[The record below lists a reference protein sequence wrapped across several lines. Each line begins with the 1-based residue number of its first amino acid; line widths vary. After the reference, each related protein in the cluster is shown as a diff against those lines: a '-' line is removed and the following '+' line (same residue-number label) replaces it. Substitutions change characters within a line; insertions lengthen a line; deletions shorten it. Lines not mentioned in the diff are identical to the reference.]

1 MYIISKI
8 FKYLVFLAILSSFLS
23 FLIFVYF
30 LWKFS
35 PELPSYTDLKNYNPS
50 LSSRVFTSDGLLIDK
65 YYVEERIFIP
75 IDRIPTSLINAF
87 LAAEDKNFY
96 SHFGIDII
104 AIFRASFTN
113 ILNKFSSKRMIG
125 ASTIT
130 QQVVKNLL
138 LTNEISFERKFKE
151 IILAIRIENI
161 LDKKQIL
168 ELYLNDI
175 YLGYGSY
182 GVASASLNYFNK
194 SLNDLRIEESAFLAA
209 LPKAPNH
216 YNPKI
221 NYSKALNR
229 RNWVLEK
236 MYKNKFIDSLQL
248 LNKKKPI
255 LIVDR
260 YEDKFQEANYYK
272 EEVRKRLNNLLGNNT
287 LNEEGLIIKTSID
300 TNLQKILDN
309 VLIDGLVKQDKKY
322 GWRGPL
328 DNISESITSN
338 KFSLKRIN
346 PFPKIWVLQQIIDIN
361 ENILS
366 VRDEEGNYRTI
377 DLTVENNDWL
387 LKENFK
393 LGDIFFTHVVGGELV
408 IIQIP
413 LVNGAIVA
421 IDPHTGKVRALSGG
435 FSFALSEFN
444 RATQAKRQPGSAF
457 KPLVYISAL
466 KEGYTPSTLILDAP
480 YVVDQ
485 GPGQPKWKP
494 SNYTDKFYG
503 LSTMRTGIEKSRNL
517 MTIRL
522 ADKIGME
529 KILETAKDFK
539 IDNYMDQ
546 NLSMSLGAGLVSLI
560 DLTNAYAMIVNGGM
574 DIEPTL
580 IVSVND
586 KTGKQILNNET
597 KVCNLCSQGGG
608 KLDYDI
614 PRVLST
620 QKSILDARMAYQITS
635 MLEGVILRGTG
646 KKIASLNVPLA
657 GKTGTTNENKDAWF
671 VGFSPDLAVGVY
683 VGFDRPKTLGYKQT
697 GSAVAVPIFKKFM
710 EVANINSLKIPFRI
724 PPGLSF
730 VRIDPNSGLISKDAK
745 GILEPFI
752 IGTEPYNEDYVKKLK
767 ALNSLNN
774 DTITGTGSLLE
785 NNDDL

>member
-8 FKYLVFLAILSSFLS
+8 LKNLLFLGVLSFFTS

-35 PELPSYTDLKNYNPS
+35 PELPSYIELKNYNPC

-65 YYVEERIFIP
+65 YYIEERIFVPINRIP
-75 IDRIPTSLINAF
+75 ISLVNAF
-87 LAAEDKNFY
+87 LAAEDKNFFK
-96 SHFGIDII
+96 HPGIDIL
-104 AIFRASFTN
+104 AILRASFRN
-113 ILNKFSSKRMIG
+113 IINKFSNKRMIG

-161 LDKKQIL
+161 LTKKQLL

-194 SLNDLRIEESAFLAA
+194 SLNDLNIEESAFLAA
-209 LPKAPNH
+209 LPKAPNN

-221 NYSKALNR
+221 YYTKALDR

-236 MYKNKFIDSLQL
+236 MYKNKFINSLQL
-248 LNKKKPI
+248 LRKNEPI
-255 LIVDR
+255 VIIDR
-260 YEDKFQEANYYK
+260 YEDNFQEASYYK
-272 EEVRKRLNNLLGNNT
+272 EEVRKRLNLLFGKNS
-287 LNEEGLIIKTSID
+287 LYEKGLIVKTSID

-309 VLIDGLVKQDKKY
+309 VLIEGLIKQDNKK
-322 GWRGPL
+322 GWRGALNNTP
-328 DNISESITSN
+328 ISIASN
-338 KFSLKRIN
+338 KFSTNIIN
-346 PFPKIWVLQQIIDIN
+346 PFPKNWVLQQIIEVN
-361 ENILS
+361 EASLL
-366 VRDEEGNYRTI
+366 VRDKENHYETI
-377 DLTVENNDWL
+377 NLTSDNNNWL
-387 LKENFK
+387 LKESFK
-393 LGDIFFTHVVGGELV
+393 LGDIFFTNIEDGGV
-408 IIQIP
+408 TIMQIP
-413 LVNGAIVA
+413 LINGAIIA
-421 IDPHTGKVRALSGG
+421 IDPHTGKVLALSGG
-435 FSFALSEFN
+435 FSFKLSEFN

-457 KPLVYISAL
+457 KPFVYISAL

-494 SNYTDKFYG
+494 SNYTDQFYG
-503 LSTMRTGIEKSRNL
+503 LSSMRTGIEKSRNL

-529 KILETAKDFK
+529 KILETSKDFK
-539 IDNYMDQ
+539 IDNYMDG

-597 KVCNLCSQGGG
+597 NICNLCSQDGG
-608 KLDYDI
+608 KLDYTI
-614 PRVLST
+614 PKILTS
-620 QKSILDARMAYQITS
+620 KKLILDSRIAYQITS
-635 MLEGVILRGTG
+635 MLEGVVLRGTG

-683 VGFDRPKTLGYKQT
+683 VGYDRPRSLGYKQT

-710 EVANINSLKIPFRI
+710 EAADINSQKIPFRI

-730 VRIDPNSGLISKDAK
+730 VKIDPSSGLISMNEN

-752 IGTEPYNEDYVKKLK
+752 IGTEPYNENYVKKLE
-767 ALNSLNN
+767 ALSSLNN
-774 DTITGTGSLLE
+774 DSITGTGSLLE
-785 NNDDL
+785 N

>member
-1 MYIISKI
+1 M
-8 FKYLVFLAILSSFLS
+8 
-23 FLIFVYF
+23 YF

-35 PELPSYTDLKNYNPS
+35 PELPSYVELKNYNPS

-65 YYVEERIFIP
+65 YYIEERIFVP
-75 IDRIPTSLINAF
+75 IDRIPESLINAF
-87 LAAEDKNFY
+87 LAAEDKNFFK
-96 SHFGIDII
+96 HHGIDVL
-104 AIFRASFTN
+104 AILRASLTN
-113 ILNKFSSKRMIG
+113 IRNKFSNKRMIG

-138 LTNEISFERKFKE
+138 LTNEVSFERKFKE

-161 LDKKQIL
+161 LNKKQIL

-194 SLNDLRIEESAFLAA
+194 SLNDLNIEENAFLAA
-209 LPKAPNH
+209 LPKAPNN

-221 NYSKALNR
+221 YYTKALQR
-229 RNWVLEK
+229 RNWVLEQ
-236 MYKNKFIDSLQL
+236 MYKNKFINSLQL
-248 LNKKKPI
+248 LNKDKPI
-255 LIVDR
+255 LVIDR

-272 EEVRKRLNNLLGNNT
+272 EEVRKRLNILLGKNS
-287 LNEEGLIIKTSID
+287 LYEEGLIIKTSVD

-309 VLIDGLVKQDKKY
+309 VLIEGLIKQDKKN
-322 GWRGPL
+322 GWRGAL
-328 DNISESITSN
+328 DNTSISITSD
-338 KFSLKRIN
+338 KFSTNIMN
-346 PFPKIWVLQQIIDIN
+346 PFPKIWILQQIIEVN
-361 ENILS
+361 EKSLLIKD
-366 VRDEEGNYRTI
+366 R
-377 DLTVENNDWL
+377 ENNYETINLISENNYWL
-387 LKENFK
+387 SKESFK
-393 LGDIFFTHVVGGELV
+393 LGDIFFTKTEDGDLT
-408 IIQIP
+408 IMQIP
-413 LVNGAIVA
+413 LVNGAIIA
-421 IDPHTGKVRALSGG
+421 IDPHTGKVLALSGG
-435 FSFALSEFN
+435 FSFRISEFN

-457 KPLVYISAL
+457 KPFVYISAL
-466 KEGYTPSTLILDAP
+466 KEGYTPSTLLLDAP

-494 SNYTDKFYG
+494 SNYTDLFYG

-529 KILETAKDFK
+529 KILETSMDFK
-539 IDNYMDQ
+539 IDNYMDR

-574 DIEPTL
+574 DIKPTL

-597 KVCNLCSQGGG
+597 KICNLCSQVEG
-608 KLDYDI
+608 KLDYTI
-614 PRVLST
+614 PKISSSKKL
-620 QKSILDARMAYQITS
+620 ILDPRIAYQITS

-646 KKIASLNVPLA
+646 KKISSLNVPLA

-671 VGFSPDLAVGVY
+671 VGFSPDLTVGVY
-683 VGFDRPKTLGYKQT
+683 VGFDRPRSLGYKQT

-710 EVANINSLKIPFRI
+710 EVADINSQKIPFRV

-730 VRIDPNSGLISKDAK
+730 VKIDPNSGLISRDGS

-752 IGTEPYNEDYVKKLK
+752 VGTEPYNKNYVKKLE
-767 ALNSLNN
+767 ALSSINN

-785 NNDDL
+785 N

>member
-1 MYIISKI
+1 MNIISKI
-8 FKYLVFLAILSSFLS
+8 FKNLLFLSLLS
-23 FLIFVYF
+23 FLLGFVFFFYF

-35 PELPSYTDLKNYNPS
+35 PELPSYSDLKKYNPS

-65 YYVEERIFIP
+65 YHFEERIFVP

-87 LAAEDKNFY
+87 LSAEDKNFFN
-96 SHFGIDII
+96 HHGIDVL
-104 AIFRASFTN
+104 AILRASITN
-113 ILNKFSSKRMIG
+113 IINKFYNKRMIG

-161 LDKKQIL
+161 LDKKKIL

-194 SLNDLRIEESAFLAA
+194 SLSDLSIEESAFLDA
-209 LPKAPNH
+209 LPKAPNN
-216 YNPKI
+216 YNTKF
-221 NYSKALNR
+221 NYSRALQR

-236 MYKNKFIDSLQL
+236 MYKNKFINSLQL
-248 LNKKKPI
+248 LAKDKPI

-260 YEDKFQEANYYK
+260 YEDRFQEASYYK
-272 EEVRKRLNNLLGNNT
+272 EEVRKRLNKLLGKNS
-287 LNEEGLIIKTSID
+287 LYKDGLIIKTSID

-309 VLIDGLVKQDKKY
+309 VLIKGLIKQDKKN
-322 GWRGPL
+322 GWRGVL
-328 DNISESITSN
+328 DNSLESITSN
-338 KFSLKRIN
+338 KFSLNIAN
-346 PFPKIWVLQQIIDIN
+346 PFPKIWILQQIINVNDN
-361 ENILS
+361 LLS
-366 VRDEEGNYRTI
+366 VRDKENNRRTI
-377 DLTVENNDWL
+377 NLKSESNNWL
-387 LKENFK
+387 FKENFS
-393 LGDIFFTHVVGGELV
+393 LGDIIFTNITDEE
-408 IIQIP
+408 ITIMQIP

-421 IDPHTGKVRALSGG
+421 IDPHTGKVLALSGG
-435 FSFALSEFN
+435 FSFVLSEFN
-444 RATQAKRQPGSAF
+444 RATQAKRQSGSAF
-457 KPLVYISAL
+457 KPFVYIAAL

-529 KILETAKDFK
+529 KILETANDFK
-539 IDNYMDQ
+539 IDNYMDK

-560 DLTNAYAMIVNGGM
+560 DLTNAYAMIVNGG
-574 DIEPTL
+574 IEIKPTL
-580 IVSVND
+580 IVSIND

-597 KVCNLCSQGGG
+597 KICNLCIQNEE
-608 KLDYDI
+608 LDYTI
-614 PRVLST
+614 PKVLSS
-620 QKSILDARMAYQITS
+620 QKFILDSRIAYQITS
-635 MLEGVILRGTG
+635 MLEGVVLRGTG
-646 KKIASLNVPLA
+646 VKISSLNVPLA

-671 VGFSPDLAVGVY
+671 VGFSPDLTVGVY
-683 VGFDRPKTLGYKQT
+683 VGFDRPKSLGYKQT

-710 EVANINSLKIPFRI
+710 EAANINSRKIPFRV
-724 PPGLSF
+724 PLGLSF
-730 VRIDPNSGLISKDAK
+730 VRIDPNSGLISKDNS

-752 IGTEPYNEDYVKKLK
+752 IGTEPFSENYVKKLD
-767 ALNSLNN
+767 ALSSLNN

-785 NNDDL
+785 N

>member
-1 MYIISKI
+1 MYIIYKI
-8 FKYLVFLAILSSFLS
+8 FKYLVFLTLLSSFLS

-65 YYVEERIFIP
+65 YYVEERIFVP
-75 IDRIPTSLINAF
+75 IDRIPISLINAF
-87 LAAEDKNFY
+87 LAAEDKNFF
-96 SHFGIDII
+96 SHHGIDIL
-104 AIFRASFTN
+104 AILRASFTN
-113 ILNKFSSKRMIG
+113 IMNKFSSKRMIG

-194 SLNDLRIEESAFLAA
+194 SLNDLNIEESAFLAA
-209 LPKAPNH
+209 LPKAPNN

-221 NYSKALNR
+221 NYSKALER

-248 LNKKKPI
+248 LDKKKPI

-272 EEVRKRLNNLLGNNT
+272 EEVRKRLNNLLGNKS

-300 TNLQKILDN
+300 TSLQKILDN
-309 VLIDGLVKQDKKY
+309 VLIEGLVKQDKKN
-322 GWRGPL
+322 GWRGAL

-338 KFSLKRIN
+338 KFSLNRIN
-346 PFPKIWVLQQIIDIN
+346 PFPKIWVLQQIININ

-366 VRDEEGNYRTI
+366 VRDEEDNYKTI
-377 DLTVENNDWL
+377 DLATENNEWL

-393 LGDIFFTHVVGGELV
+393 LGDIFFTHLVDGELA

-413 LVNGAIVA
+413 LVNGAIIA
-421 IDPHTGKVRALSGG
+421 IDPHTGKVLALSGG
-435 FSFALSEFN
+435 FSFELSEFN
-444 RATQAKRQPGSAF
+444 RATQAKRQSGSAF
-457 KPLVYISAL
+457 KPFVYISAL

-494 SNYTDKFYG
+494 SNYTNKFYG

-560 DLTNAYAMIVNGGM
+560 DFSQSHILF
-574 DIEPTL
+574 L
-580 IVSVND
+580 IIPL
-586 KTGKQILNNET
+586 KT
-597 KVCNLCSQGGG
+597 
-608 KLDYDI
+608 
-614 PRVLST
+614 
-620 QKSILDARMAYQITS
+620 
-635 MLEGVILRGTG
+635 
-646 KKIASLNVPLA
+646 
-657 GKTGTTNENKDAWF
+657 
-671 VGFSPDLAVGVY
+671 
-683 VGFDRPKTLGYKQT
+683 
-697 GSAVAVPIFKKFM
+697 
-710 EVANINSLKIPFRI
+710 
-724 PPGLSF
+724 
-730 VRIDPNSGLISKDAK
+730 
-745 GILEPFI
+745 
-752 IGTEPYNEDYVKKLK
+752 
-767 ALNSLNN
+767 
-774 DTITGTGSLLE
+774 
-785 NNDDL
+785 

>member
-8 FKYLVFLAILSSFLS
+8 LKNLLFLGVLSFFTS

-35 PELPSYTDLKNYNPS
+35 PELPSYIELKNYNPS

-65 YYVEERIFIP
+65 YYIEERIFVPINRIP
-75 IDRIPTSLINAF
+75 ISLVNAF
-87 LAAEDKNFY
+87 LAAEDKNFFK
-96 SHFGIDII
+96 HPGIDIL
-104 AIFRASFTN
+104 AILRASFRN
-113 ILNKFSSKRMIG
+113 IINKFSNKRMIG

-161 LDKKQIL
+161 LTKKQLL

-194 SLNDLRIEESAFLAA
+194 SLNDLNIEESAFLAA
-209 LPKAPNH
+209 LPKAPNN

-221 NYSKALNR
+221 YYTKALDR

-236 MYKNKFIDSLQL
+236 MYKNKFINSLQL
-248 LNKKKPI
+248 LRKNEPI
-255 LIVDR
+255 VIIDR
-260 YEDKFQEANYYK
+260 YEDNFQEASYYK
-272 EEVRKRLNNLLGNNT
+272 EEVRKRLNLLFGKNS
-287 LNEEGLIIKTSID
+287 LYEKGLIVKTSID

-309 VLIDGLVKQDKKY
+309 VLIEGLIKQDNKK
-322 GWRGPL
+322 GWRGALNNTP
-328 DNISESITSN
+328 ISIASN
-338 KFSLKRIN
+338 KFSTNIIN
-346 PFPKIWVLQQIIDIN
+346 PFPKNWVLQQIIEVN
-361 ENILS
+361 EASLL
-366 VRDEEGNYRTI
+366 VRDKENHYETI
-377 DLTVENNDWL
+377 NLTSDNNNWL
-387 LKENFK
+387 LKESFK
-393 LGDIFFTHVVGGELV
+393 LGDIFFTNIEDGGV
-408 IIQIP
+408 TIMQIP
-413 LVNGAIVA
+413 LINGAIIA
-421 IDPHTGKVRALSGG
+421 IDPHTGKVLALSGG
-435 FSFALSEFN
+435 FSFKLSEFN

-457 KPLVYISAL
+457 KPFVYISAL

-494 SNYTDKFYG
+494 SNYTDQFYG
-503 LSTMRTGIEKSRNL
+503 LSSMRTGIEKSRNL

-529 KILETAKDFK
+529 KILETSKDFK
-539 IDNYMDQ
+539 INNYMDG

-597 KVCNLCSQGGG
+597 NICNLCSQDGG
-608 KLDYDI
+608 KLDYTI
-614 PRVLST
+614 PKILTS
-620 QKSILDARMAYQITS
+620 KKLILDSRIAYQITS
-635 MLEGVILRGTG
+635 MLEGVVLRGTG

-683 VGFDRPKTLGYKQT
+683 VGYDRPRSLGYKQT

-710 EVANINSLKIPFRI
+710 EEMVW
-724 PPGLSF
+724 
-730 VRIDPNSGLISKDAK
+730 
-745 GILEPFI
+745 
-752 IGTEPYNEDYVKKLK
+752 
-767 ALNSLNN
+767 
-774 DTITGTGSLLE
+774 
-785 NNDDL
+785 

>member
-1 MYIISKI
+1 MYIIYKI
-8 FKYLVFLAILSSFLS
+8 FKNLLFLTVLLLFLS
-23 FLIFVYF
+23 FLVFVYF

-50 LSSRVFTSDGLLIDK
+50 LSSRVFTSDGLLLDK
-65 YYVEERIFIP
+65 YYIEERIFVP
-75 IDRIPTSLINAF
+75 IDRIPISLINAF
-87 LAAEDKNFY
+87 IAAEDKNFFN
-96 SHFGIDII
+96 HPGIDVL
-104 AIFRASFTN
+104 AILRASLTN
-113 ILNKFSSKRMIG
+113 IINRFSNKRMIG

-138 LTNEISFERKFKE
+138 LTNEVSFERKFKE

-161 LDKKQIL
+161 LNKKKIL

-194 SLNDLRIEESAFLAA
+194 SLSDLSIEESAFLAA
-209 LPKAPNH
+209 LPKAPNN
-216 YNPKI
+216 YNPKT
-221 NYSKALNR
+221 NYFKAFER

-236 MYKNKFIDSLQL
+236 MYKNKFINSFQL
-248 LNKKKPI
+248 LSKKKSI

-260 YEDKFQEANYYK
+260 YEDQFQEANYYK
-272 EEVRKRLNNLLGNNT
+272 EEVRKRLKNLLGKNS
-287 LNEEGLIIKTSID
+287 LYEDGLVVKTSID

-309 VLIDGLVKQDKKY
+309 VLIDGLIKQDKKN
-322 GWRGPL
+322 GWRGVLNNSPKS
-328 DNISESITSN
+328 ISSN
-338 KFSLKRIN
+338 KFSINIIN
-346 PFPKIWVLQQIIDIN
+346 PRPKDWVLQQIIGVS

-366 VRDEEGNYRTI
+366 VKDKKNNYKSI
-377 DLTVENNDWL
+377 NLTSENNNWL

-393 LGDIFFTHVVGGELV
+393 LGDIFFTNISNENPTIMQV
-408 IIQIP
+408 P
-413 LVNGAIVA
+413 LINGAIIA
-421 IDPHTGKVRALSGG
+421 IDPHTGKVLALSGG
-435 FSFALSEFN
+435 FSFKLSEFN

-457 KPLVYISAL
+457 KPFVYISAL
-466 KEGYTPSTLILDAP
+466 KGDYTPSTLILDAP

-485 GPGQPKWKP
+485 GVGQPKWKP

-503 LSTMRTGIEKSRNL
+503 LSTMRIGIEKSRNL

-539 IDNYMDQ
+539 IDDYMDR

-560 DLTNAYAMIVNGGM
+560 DLTNAYAMIVNGGVG
-574 DIEPTL
+574 IEPTL
-580 IVSVND
+580 IVSVNN
-586 KTGKQILNNET
+586 KSGKQILNNET
-597 KVCNLCSQGGG
+597 KICNLCSQGEGE
-608 KLDYDI
+608 LDYTI
-614 PRVLST
+614 PKVLSS
-620 QKSILDARMAYQITS
+620 QKLILDPRIAYQITS
-635 MLEGVILRGTG
+635 MLEGVVLRGTG

-657 GKTGTTNENKDAWF
+657 GKTGTTNDNKDAWF
-671 VGFSPDLAVGVY
+671 VGFSPDLTVGVY
-683 VGFDRPKTLGYKQT
+683 VGYDRPRSLGYKQT
-697 GSAVAVPIFKKFM
+697 GSAVAVPIFKRFM
-710 EVANINSLKIPFRI
+710 EVADINSRKIPFRV

-730 VRIDPNSGLISKDAK
+730 VRINPNSGLISKDED

-752 IGTEPYNEDYVKKLK
+752 IGTEPYNENYVKKLE
-767 ALNSLNN
+767 ALSSLNN

-785 NNDDL
+785 N